1 MGAKGDSIPME
12 HYKLIL
18 PEFMNNQGTLF
29 GGHLLKWID
38 EFAYI
43 TASLEYPGNRFVTVA
58 LDKVVFKH
66 RIAGG
71 QVLRFCVEK
80 SNLGNTSVEYL
91 VKVYGTKVLGDRAKV
106 LFETRITFVNV
117 SESGQKKPIRKP

>member
-1 MGAKGDSIPME
+1 ME

-18 PEFMNNQGTLF
+18 PEFLNNQGTLF

-71 QVLRFCVEK
+71 QVLRFRVEK
-80 SNLGNTSVEYL
+80 SHLGNTSVEYL
-91 VKVYGTKVLGDRAKV
+91 VRVFGTKVQGDEEKV

-117 SESGQKKPIRKP
+117 SESGEKEPITKPAP

>member
-1 MGAKGDSIPME
+1 ME

-18 PEFMNNQGTLF
+18 PEFLNNQGTLF

-66 RIAGG
+66 RIAGA
-71 QVLRFCVEK
+71 QVLRFLVEE
-80 SNLGNTSVEYL
+80 STVGTTSVEYL
-91 VKVYGTKVLGDRAKV
+91 VKVYGTKVPEDREKV

-117 SESGQKKPIRKP
+117 SESGEKRPIRKPGH